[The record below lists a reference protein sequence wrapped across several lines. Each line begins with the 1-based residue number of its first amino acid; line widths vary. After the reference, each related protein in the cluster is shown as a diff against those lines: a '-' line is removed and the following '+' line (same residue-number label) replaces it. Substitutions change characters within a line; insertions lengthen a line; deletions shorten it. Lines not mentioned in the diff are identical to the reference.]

1 MMSAYFPD
9 FSQIG
14 TATICE
20 WIFQLESQISNEKKI
35 EESPQLITK
44 KYVCLS
50 FLDNQRQ
57 FHC

>member
-20 WIFQLESQISNEKKI
+20 WIFKLESQISNEKKTD
-35 EESPQLITK
+35 ESPQLMSK
-44 KYVCLS
+44 KYVLM
-50 FLDNQRQ
+50 D
-57 FHC
+57 